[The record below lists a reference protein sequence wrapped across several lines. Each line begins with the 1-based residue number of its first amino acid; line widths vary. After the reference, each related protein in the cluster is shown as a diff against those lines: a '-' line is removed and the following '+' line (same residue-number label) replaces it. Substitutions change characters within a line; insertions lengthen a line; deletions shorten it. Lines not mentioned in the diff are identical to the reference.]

1 MVTNIL
7 KVLFSNGLITLVGLV
22 NSIIFPFILSI
33 NGYADYQEFLLYVSY
48 IFICQLGLSS
58 GLFINYG
65 GKKYKEIDKSQY
77 KSEILLLLFIL
88 TMFTIVGM
96 ILYVFIM
103 NKMFLAVV
111 LSILPIGIIGTY
123 KALFQAWDQ
132 FTDYAI
138 YNAVSTVAFTVVLLV
153 SFLVFKRVES
163 NMIITSYL
171 VIQYVITC
179 NLLIKYYSDTKGFR
193 TKKLWSKKNKRTMQS
208 GFLLLIGNYIN
219 VLLHAIDK
227 QFVNTIYSRHSFAM
241 YSFAMSTQ
249 GIMTVLITA
258 LANPI
263 YPRLARGDIEK
274 DLLNRLKELLFML
287 GAMSGCAYF
296 VVAFL
301 VKTFIGKYT
310 DSLQIVSVFF
320 AAFPAIAV
328 INVLYIN
335 LYKITR
341 QFKKYI
347 ATLIGILIV
356 AFVMNSISVALNS
369 HTVGISVATMCVY
382 YVWLIYS
389 QRDFEEI
396 KLQIRDYA
404 YLLLF
409 LITYFICVKL
419 LNSIVGLVCYT
430 VIIILLDIIFYKD
443 NVLYFVQILTSKLRK
458 RNELQRYVS

>member
-1 MVTNIL
+1 MVKNII
-7 KVLFSNGLITLVGLV
+7 KVLFSNGLITLVGLL
-22 NSIIFPFILSI
+22 NSIIFPLILSI
-33 NGYADYQEFLLYVSY
+33 NGYAEYQEFILYISY

-65 GKKYKEIDKSQY
+65 GKKYRDIDKSQY

-88 TMFTIVGM
+88 SMFTTAGLLMYIFVNNNMLLAVTLSIIPVGIVGT
-96 ILYVFIM
+96 F
-103 NKMFLAVV
+103 
-111 LSILPIGIIGTY
+111 

-132 FTDYAI
+132 FTNYAI
-138 YNAVSTVAFTVVLLV
+138 YNAVPTVAFTAVLLV
-153 SFLVFKRVES
+153 GFLMFKRVES
-163 NMIITSYL
+163 NMVIISYL
-171 VIQYVITC
+171 VIQYIVSCI
-179 NLLIKYYSDTKGFR
+179 LLIRYYLDTKGVR
-193 TKKLWSKKNKRTMQS
+193 TKKLWTVNNKRTMHS

-227 QFVNTIYSRHSFAM
+227 QYVNIIYSKHAFAM

-249 GIMTVLITA
+249 GIMSILITA

-274 DLLNRLKELLFML
+274 SLITQLKELLFMI
-287 GAMSGCAYF
+287 GAFSGCAYF

-301 VKTFIGKYT
+301 VKTFIAKYT
-310 DSLQIVSVFF
+310 DSLEVVSVFF

-328 INVLYIN
+328 INVLYVN

-347 ATLIGILIV
+347 ATLIGILV
-356 AFVMNSISVALNS
+356 LAFAMNSISVLLHS
-369 HTVGISVATMCVY
+369 HTVGISVATMFVY

-389 QRDFEEI
+389 QRDFNDIRIEV
-396 KLQIRDYA
+396 RDYI

-409 LITYFICVKL
+409 LVTYFICVKL
-419 LNSIVGLVCYT
+419 LDSILGFLCYT
-430 VIIILLDIIFYKD
+430 IAILFIDVIIYKD
-443 NVLYFVQILTSKLRK
+443 SIAFIIYTIINKLKK
-458 RNELQRYVS
+458 RNGIQRYIS